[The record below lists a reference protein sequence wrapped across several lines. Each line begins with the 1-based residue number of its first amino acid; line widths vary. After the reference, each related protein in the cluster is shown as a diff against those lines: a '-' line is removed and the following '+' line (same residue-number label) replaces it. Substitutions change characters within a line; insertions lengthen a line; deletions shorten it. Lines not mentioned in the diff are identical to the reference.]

1 MKAVIY
7 ARVSTRIQEE
17 AGSIETQLVRIAK
30 DPIVAAR
37 FGAYE
42 DMEQYLD
49 NGVSGRR
56 RPLWDRLAGKR
67 LLADAKAGKLDVVI
81 VYKFGRLGR
90 KATDTEQAIEELLS
104 YGVIIYDVMQQIT
117 FDNSSA
123 AGKFLRQVLGI
134 AAEFEV
140 NNDAESMRDGME
152 RLASQGKLMPTYIR
166 LGYDWNHYDE
176 RGQKGKGAV
185 MVVNEAEADLVRL
198 IYSMF
203 GSMSLN
209 KLARW
214 LNEQG
219 YRLPCKSAALR
230 GKYNR
235 EKRLFTPK
243 AVMSILSDSLYTG
256 MVEWGTTTTVPGLTP
271 TPYSHHHPEWQIIPF
286 EQFNL
291 VQRIIQARRVVP
303 SKSAG
308 SPYIYSGLV
317 RCPKCGGP
325 TVGKRQWHPEY
336 SHEETRR
343 YGCRAY
349 EQLGKVACTGWTA
362 YEQTITKA
370 IIPFLVD
377 LLENRLHLRQY
388 VEEEARKMMW
398 EEHEGKAQRLR
409 GQIQACQTQLK
420 NVQKMT
426 VEGLMTPEEA
436 EPFIYGARESIEKA
450 ERQLTAIEKQLQV
463 KDELLEAVSRVCI
476 DVKGTLEGL
485 QPMAMQAVA
494 RQVFKSLTLGKSGH
508 GFSHRAWVET
518 YEFRDELKDLLASST
533 LSIDTPALEIV

>member
-1 MKAVIY
+1 M
-7 ARVSTRIQEE
+7 EL
-17 AGSIETQLVRIAK
+17 AGGDGLYGT
-30 DPIVAAR
+30 
-37 FGAYE
+37 
-42 DMEQYLD
+42 
-49 NGVSGRR
+49 GR
-56 RPLWDRLAGKR
+56 AGKR

-104 YGVIIYDVMQQIT
+104 YGVIIYDVKQQIT

-176 RGQKGKGAV
+176 RGHKGKGAV

-303 SKSAG
+303 S
-308 SPYIYSGLV
+308 
-317 RCPKCGGP
+317 
-325 TVGKRQWHPEY
+325 T
-336 SHEETRR
+336 T
-343 YGCRAY
+343 
-349 EQLGKVACTGWTA
+349 
-362 YEQTITKA
+362 
-370 IIPFLVD
+370 
-377 LLENRLHLRQY
+377 LLIS
-388 VEEEARKMMW
+388 
-398 EEHEGKAQRLR
+398 EGA
-409 GQIQACQTQLK
+409 
-420 NVQKMT
+420 
-426 VEGLMTPEEA
+426 
-436 EPFIYGARESIEKA
+436 
-450 ERQLTAIEKQLQV
+450 
-463 KDELLEAVSRVCI
+463 
-476 DVKGTLEGL
+476 
-485 QPMAMQAVA
+485 
-494 RQVFKSLTLGKSGH
+494 
-508 GFSHRAWVET
+508 
-518 YEFRDELKDLLASST
+518 
-533 LSIDTPALEIV
+533 